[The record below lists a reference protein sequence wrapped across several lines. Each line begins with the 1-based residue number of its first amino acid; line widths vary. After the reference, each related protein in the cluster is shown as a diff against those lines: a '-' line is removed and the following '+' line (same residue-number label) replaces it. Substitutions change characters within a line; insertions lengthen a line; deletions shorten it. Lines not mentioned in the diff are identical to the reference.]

1 MPRKPSSPRKPP
13 GKPPEEPASELP
25 GGDDSEGSAL
35 LYGPDE
41 IDPRWRDP
49 VVRIYREDDRTKK
62 PVFHGVLAVDEA
74 SEMLVAEMF
83 GGGRWKAQ
91 IIATDELGQSNI
103 KRSKVFSL
111 SGPYHPPVK
120 ALPMGQRPEAA
131 AAAAPMRGE
140 VSTLPTANESLNAAL
155 VGSVIDLLKAQREGV
170 GRNPIAD
177 WVPVLVP
184 LASGLMALLSK
195 MAEKKSEAPTEM
207 VIALEQLRAEL
218 ASMKDRPGPATTAVT
233 DALEGIE
240 RIVKLTRNVKRM
252 AGADDEAVPP
262 DPETAMWGMAG
273 KLLEHLGP
281 KGIPAPTS
289 EQPAAVIGT
298 IPPAPTPTAARP
310 LWEQVLLNYR
320 ARLVDSAMRG
330 VNPELVADVAVQFAP
345 PQFVGT
351 LQEFV
356 QRPDMVAVASQV
368 VPELQQFPQWTE
380 QFFQA
385 LRGAVTG
392 EEEGDD
398 GPGQGEG

>member
-1 MPRKPSSPRKPP
+1 MTRKPSSPRKPP
-13 GKPPEEPASELP
+13 GKPAEERASELP
-25 GGDDSEGSAL
+25 GADESEGSAL
-35 LYGPDE
+35 LYGPEE

-49 VVRIYREDDRTKK
+49 VVRLYREDDRTKK

-83 GGGRWKAQ
+83 GGGRWKGQ

-103 KRSKVFSL
+103 KRSKTFVL
-111 SGPYHPPVK
+111 SGPYRPPVK
-120 ALPMGQRPEAA
+120 PLPMGQRPDAVAA
-131 AAAAPMRGE
+131 ATGQPMRGE

-184 LASGLMALLSK
+184 LASGLMALLGK
-195 MAEKKSEAPTEM
+195 MAEKKAEAPTEM

-218 ASMKDRPGPATTAVT
+218 ASLKDRPGPATTAVT

-252 AGADDEAVPP
+252 AGAEDEAVPT
-262 DPETAMWGMAG
+262 DPESAMWGMAG
-273 KLLEHLGP
+273 KLLDHLGP
-281 KGIPAPTS
+281 KTLPATT

-298 IPPAPTPTAARP
+298 IAPSPSPTAARP

-345 PQFVGT
+345 PQFMGT

-356 QRPDMVAVASQV
+356 QRPDMVPVAMQV

-392 EEEGDD
+392 EDEADKGEE
-398 GPGQGEG
+398 